1 MNQEELSL
9 VLIRILVILAPVKET
24 LLDLT
29 NFEFLNKPTTSLTSS
44 SPHSA
49 TRTKH
54 APPDLTTRS
63 ISEAK
68 RAGKSASSNRAVKA
82 RSKEPSKNGRLC
94 GSARPTSGGDSRIS
108 TPVTSSTPR
117 RWSASTSWPAP
128 AEMQRTWEWLW
139 RSGRSRKRMEKEWTL
154 TFQRRVERR
163 RRLRFSAGT
172 WRRVV
177 KSQVDLGKRRCGLP
191 GARRGT
197 QVSGV
202 RRKRKRS
209 VREAIVIAA
218 HDNLLRN
225 LSILLSMSFSSPT
238 PSCFP
243 DLLISFSS
251 LHSPDSLH
259 S

>member
-1 MNQEELSL
+1 M
-9 VLIRILVILAPVKET
+9 
-24 LLDLT
+24 
-29 NFEFLNKPTTSLTSS
+29 
-44 SPHSA
+44 
-49 TRTKH
+49 
-54 APPDLTTRS
+54 
-63 ISEAK
+63 
-68 RAGKSASSNRAVKA
+68 
-82 RSKEPSKNGRLC
+82 
-94 GSARPTSGGDSRIS
+94 
-108 TPVTSSTPR
+108 
-117 RWSASTSWPAP
+117 
-128 AEMQRTWEWLW
+128 
-139 RSGRSRKRMEKEWTL
+139 
-154 TFQRRVERR
+154 

-177 KSQVDLGKRRCGLP
+177 KSQVDLGKRRCGLT

-251 LHSPDSLH
+251 LHSPNSLH
-259 S
+259 SYSNYFIYSFYLPTFYFLLNYNHFNFFINKLF